1 MIFYEGDKITAL
13 EKAMRDE
20 RWQEEK
26 ELLAKVKEYA
36 EHELENMRKMTSTE
50 WIESPVEL
58 PELQNG
64 VSQKGRNIYK
74 VEGRIF
80 VLEDGG
86 TGWRIGM
93 ELEEKNAYIQIRIEE
108 SLKNKFY
115 SKCEEN
121 FQTPSVVLRG
131 LIKKFLEEE

>member
-1 MIFYEGDKITAL
+1 MIFYEGDKVTAL
-13 EKAMRDE
+13 EKAMKDE

-36 EHELENMRKMTSTE
+36 EHELENMRKMASTE
-50 WIESPVEL
+50 WIENPFEL

-86 TGWRIGM
+86 TGWRLGM
-93 ELEEKNAYIQIRIEE
+93 DIEEKNTYIQIRIEE
-108 SLKNKFY
+108 SLKNEFY

-131 LIKKFLEEE
+131 LIKKFVEEE

>member
-1 MIFYEGDKITAL
+1 MIFYEGDKITAI
-13 EKAMRDE
+13 EKAIKDE
-20 RWQEEK
+20 RWEEEK
-26 ELLAKVKEYA
+26 ELLAKVKEYV
-36 EHELENMRKMTSTE
+36 EHELENMRQMTSTE
-50 WIESPVEL
+50 WIENPVEL

-93 ELEEKNAYIQIRIEE
+93 DIEEKNTHIQIRIEE
-108 SLKNKFY
+108 SLKNEFY
-115 SKCEEN
+115 GKCKEN
-121 FQTPSVVLRG
+121 YQTPSVVLRG
-131 LIKKFLEEE
+131 LIKKYLEEE

>member
-1 MIFYEGDKITAL
+1 MIFYEGDKITAI
-13 EKAMRDE
+13 EKAIKDE
-20 RWQEEK
+20 RWEEEK
-26 ELLAKVKEYA
+26 ELLAKVKEYV
-36 EHELENMRKMTSTE
+36 ELENMNMRQMISTE
-50 WIESPVEL
+50 WIENPVEL

-86 TGWRIGM
+86 TGWRIGVDV
-93 ELEEKNAYIQIRIEE
+93 EEKNTHIQIRIEE
-108 SLKNKFY
+108 SLKNEFY

-121 FQTPSVVLRG
+121 YQTPSVVLRG
-131 LIKKFLEEE
+131 LIKKYLEEE